1 MRITPHDA
9 NNTPSTDFSR
19 LLLFIAALDGVGL
32 VLQGRS
38 QPKQQPAGSIVVG
51 AAGSMMMMIAFCM
64 FVVTLLLVVSETF
77 HSATG
82 DP

>member
-9 NNTPSTDFSR
+9 NNTPSTDFSH
-19 LLLFIAALDGVGL
+19 LFLFIAALDGVGL

-51 AAGSMMMMIAFCM
+51 AAGSM
-64 FVVTLLLVVSETF
+64 FVV
-77 HSATG
+77 
-82 DP
+82 

>member
-9 NNTPSTDFSR
+9 NNTPSTDFSH
-19 LLLFIAALDGVGL
+19 LFLFIAALDGVGL

-51 AAGSMMMMIAFCM
+51 AAGSM
-64 FVVTLLLVVSETF
+64 FVCVTLLLVVSETF

-82 DP
+82 VDP